1 MFESLLSDWT
11 TKIGQTIKLTC
22 KVTGSPTP
30 AVSWF
35 KGQSSF
41 LPLSSERPA
50 FVRCLPSPFMHSY
63 TCDLRPSDGLSLEDD
78 PRHIILAERSGT
90 CTLILDSLSAQ
101 DSGQYACFA
110 HSFMGSA
117 GTLAKVVVQGTFT
130 SSQVVI
136 PPPFTTVLHSSW
148 WSDCSSNP
156 PSSSQICVPTGER
169 LSH

>member
-1 MFESLLSDWT
+1 
-11 TKIGQTIKLTC
+11 
-22 KVTGSPTP
+22 
-30 AVSWF
+30 
-35 KGQSSF
+35 
-41 LPLSSERPA
+41 
-50 FVRCLPSPFMHSY
+50 MHSY

-136 PPPFTTVLHSSW
+136 PPPFTTVFTL
-148 WSDCSSNP
+148 
-156 PSSSQICVPTGER
+156 IMVV
-169 LSH
+169 

>member
-30 AVSWF
+30 VVSWF
-35 KGQSSF
+35 KGQSSL
-41 LPLSSERPA
+41 LPLHCTCQPRSSVG
-50 FVRCLPSPFMHSY
+50 FVLYMHSSFTHSY
-63 TCDLRPSDGLSLEDD
+63 MCDVRPLDGLPLEDD
-78 PRHIILAERSGT
+78 PRHIILADCSGT

-117 GTLAKVVVQGTFT
+117 GTLAKVVVQGKITAALEVNRNLVLLLFLLPLLQ
-130 SSQVVI
+130 SSC
-136 PPPFTTVLHSSW
+136 L
-148 WSDCSSNP
+148 
-156 PSSSQICVPTGER
+156 
-169 LSH
+169 